1 MKPFSLAF
9 IYNSDTRVSA
19 FDVIYYEGENF
30 FLLEKRKE
38 NQQKLPTAKLNFR
51 MGSKKIPQRPMSAQP
66 AYQKSV
72 EEELELTSR

>member
-1 MKPFSLAF
+1 
-9 IYNSDTRVSA
+9 
-19 FDVIYYEGENF
+19 VI
-30 FLLEKRKE
+30 EKHAGKVRKE
-38 NQQKLPTAKLNFR
+38 RELAKKTAKFNFR

>member
-1 MKPFSLAF
+1 MSNRLEQLEFKLKKKSLGF
-9 IYNSDTRVSA
+9 RNM
-19 FDVIYYEGENF
+19 
-30 FLLEKRKE
+30 LEKSERKRIS
-38 NQQKLPTAKLNFR
+38 KKTAKLNFR